1 MNPLATQVERCLG
14 TLRWL
19 PHLVHVEGVALG
31 QHLLQRISH
40 TGELKLVWRLAIDV
54 VAQDLCSSL
63 TLDHIQRPDGDPA
76 NASHPLE
83 I

>member
-1 MNPLATQVERCLG
+1 MVYNSALFFPRLD
-14 TLRWL
+14 

-63 TLDHIQRPDGDPA
+63 TLDHIQRPDGNPA